1 MDNTNEHG
9 GGKFEMGGYNQ
20 VINNGQEGAIKL
32 INVLYRW
39 MILTLDAK
47 MWPQLIWAFIR
58 SSHHD

>member
-20 VINNGQEGAIKL
+20 VINNGQEGAIKV

-47 MWPQLIWAFIR
+47 M
-58 SSHHD
+58 